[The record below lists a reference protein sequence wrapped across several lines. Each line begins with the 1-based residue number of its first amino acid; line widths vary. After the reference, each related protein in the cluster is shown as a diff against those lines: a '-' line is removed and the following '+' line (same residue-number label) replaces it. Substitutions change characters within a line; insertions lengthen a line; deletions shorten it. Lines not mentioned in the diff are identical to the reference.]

1 MAPPGGAS
9 GSAPGSPRRIVL
21 VGFMGSGKT
30 TVAPEVARL
39 LGWDCL
45 DMDRE
50 IERRT
55 GLTVAEIFRQRG
67 EPAFR
72 AEERRLAE
80 ELSSRDRLVVAA
92 GGGAFA
98 QADTREA
105 LRAAAATVWLRCDL
119 ATVLQRVPADGS
131 RPLAGSRETIER
143 LFAARESSY
152 RLADWTFDAT
162 RRPPRALARDIVEA
176 VFPGR
181 RSPGPRTN
189 ER

>member
-1 MAPPGGAS
+1 VTTDPS
-9 GSAPGSPRRIVL
+9 RPRRIVL
-21 VGFMGSGKT
+21 VGFMGSGKS

-39 LGWDCL
+39 LGWDWL

-55 GLTVAEIFRQRG
+55 GLSVAEIFRARG

-72 AEERRLAE
+72 DEERRLAE

-98 QADTREA
+98 QPGTREA
-105 LRAAAATVWLRCDL
+105 LRARAATVWLRCDL
-119 ATVLQRVPADGS
+119 ETVLTRVPADGS

-152 RLADWTFDAT
+152 RLADWTIDAT
-162 RRPPRALARDIVEA
+162 RRPPRALARDIVDA
-176 VFPGR
+176 VLPGR
-181 RSPGPRTN
+181 RSARPRTS